1 MAATCLIPILLVQR
15 LDATRFIEV
24 NGEYVLSMATRN
36 MTSQT
41 TDRKV
46 RRQELSIAAQIALGA
61 FLAYLIGYFFTGFFP
76 DYLPKIGGLW
86 SAISAVVVI
95 QLNRKDTT
103 TSASLRVIGSAIG
116 AMTSAVYL
124 SFLPFHPI
132 GIGVAIFATGL
143 VCTTFNIPDY
153 MRLSAITV
161 LVVMVTASLDPK
173 LSPAIN
179 ALLRFAESCI
189 GSAIAFLLAALWP
202 KHLTN

>member
-1 MAATCLIPILLVQR
+1 
-15 LDATRFIEV
+15 
-24 NGEYVLSMATRN
+24 MATRT
-36 MTSQT
+36 MTSQPR
-41 TDRKV
+41 DRQI
-46 RRQELSIAAQIALGA
+46 RREELSISAQIALGA
-61 FLAYLIGYFFTGFFP
+61 FLAYLIGFYFTGLFP

-95 QLNRKDTT
+95 QLNRRDII

-116 AMTSAVYL
+116 AIASAVYL

-132 GIGVAIFATGL
+132 GIGLAIFATGL
-143 VCTTFNIPDY
+143 VCTTFNIPSY

-173 LSPAIN
+173 LSPIVN

-202 KHLTN
+202 KHLAK

>member
-1 MAATCLIPILLVQR
+1 M
-15 LDATRFIEV
+15 
-24 NGEYVLSMATRN
+24 
-36 MTSQT
+36 
-41 TDRKV
+41 
-46 RRQELSIAAQIALGA
+46 
-61 FLAYLIGYFFTGFFP
+61 
-76 DYLPKIGGLW
+76 
-86 SAISAVVVI
+86 I

-143 VCTTFNIPDY
+143 VCTTLNIPIH

>member
-1 MAATCLIPILLVQR
+1 
-15 LDATRFIEV
+15 
-24 NGEYVLSMATRN
+24 MATRN

-41 TDRKV
+41 RDRKV
-46 RRQELSIAAQIALGA
+46 RHEELLIAAQIALGA
-61 FLAYLIGYFFTGFFP
+61 FLAYLIGYFFTGLFP

-95 QLNRKDTT
+95 QLHRKDTT

-124 SFLPFHPI
+124 SFLPI

-143 VCTTFNIPDY
+143 VCTTLNIPSH

>member
-1 MAATCLIPILLVQR
+1 M
-15 LDATRFIEV
+15 
-24 NGEYVLSMATRN
+24 S
-36 MTSQT
+36 SQL

-46 RRQELSIAAQIALGA
+46 RREQLLISAQIALGA
-61 FLAYLIGYFFTGFFP
+61 FLAYLIGYYFTGLFP

-95 QLNRKDTT
+95 QHNRQNTI

-116 AMTSAVYL
+116 AITSAVYL

-143 VCTTFNIPDY
+143 VCTTVNIPSY
-153 MRLSAITV
+153 LRLSAITV

-189 GSAIAFLLAALWP
+189 GSAIAFLLAAIWP
-202 KHLTN
+202 KHLTI